1 MEDFGMRRPVF
12 LSTLVVA
19 LAVAGPLFAAGGGG
33 GGGGGSMPSSSGP
46 QYDPVAE
53 YQKGIAALQ
62 AKEFKA
68 AKTAFDHVL
77 ASAPRD
83 ANTNY
88 LAGLS
93 RSGLGDWKGAKKF
106 LEKATKY
113 DPNMTAAWRELGVAY
128 AKLGDRPNAEATLAA
143 LQAKVTA
150 CADTCPTAGELKTAV
165 DAVAAALS
173 GAPTASLAQGQSLL
187 FAGSATG
194 DSLYLDAVALINDRR
209 YEDAIAALKS
219 AQASFGPHPDIL
231 TYLGFAN
238 RKLKRFDVAESY
250 YLAALAVAPTHRGAT
265 EYYGE
270 LMVERGD
277 LAGAKLKLA
286 ALDSQCRFGCA
297 EAEELRLWIA
307 VGHSPHS

>member
-1 MEDFGMRRPVF
+1 MRKLVF
-12 LSTLVVA
+12 SSAVIAA
-19 LAVAGPLFAAGGGG
+19 LATAGPLFASGGGGG
-33 GGGGGSMPSSSGP
+33 GGGGGSFPSESAP

-53 YQKGIAALQ
+53 YSKGTAALQ
-62 AKEFKA
+62 AQDFKA

-77 ASAPRD
+77 ISAPRD

-93 RSGLGDWKGAKKF
+93 REGLGDWKGAKKF
-106 LEKATKY
+106 LEKATKI
-113 DPNMTAAWRELGVAY
+113 DPNMTSAWRELGVTY
-128 AKLGDRPNAEATLAA
+128 AKLGDKPNAEATLAS
-143 LQAKVTA
+143 LQTKATA
-150 CADTCPTAGELKTAV
+150 CAETCPTAAELKGAI
-165 DAVAAALS
+165 DAINAALS
-173 GAPTASLAQGQSLL
+173 GAPTALLTLGQSLL
-187 FAGSATG
+187 FATAAKG
-194 DSLYLDAVALINDRR
+194 DALYLDAVALINEHR
-209 YEDAIAALKS
+209 YEDAIATLKS

-250 YLAALAVAPTHRGAT
+250 YLAALAVAPNHRGAT

-286 ALDSQCRFGCA
+286 ALDTQCQFGCA
-297 EAEELRLWIA
+297 EAEELRRWIA
-307 VGHSPHS
+307 AGHSPHS

>member
-1 MEDFGMRRPVF
+1 MRRQI
-12 LSTLVVA
+12 LSSTLVAMLVM
-19 LAVAGPLFAAGGGG
+19 GSPLFAAGSGGGG
-33 GGGGGSMPSSSGP
+33 GGGYPSSSGP

-53 YQKGIAALQ
+53 FTKGTAALQ

-88 LAGLS
+88 LAGIA
-93 RSGLGDWKGAKKF
+93 RQGLGDWKGAKKF
-106 LEKATKY
+106 LEKAAKF
-113 DPNMTAAWRELGVAY
+113 DPNMTSAWRELGVTY
-128 AKLGDRPNAEATLAA
+128 ARLGDKPNAEATLAA
-143 LQAKVTA
+143 LQTKATA
-150 CADTCPTAGELKTAV
+150 CGGTCPTAAELKVAV
-165 DAVAAALS
+165 DAITAALS
-173 GAPTASLAQGQSLL
+173 GTPAASLAPDHNLL
-187 FAGSATG
+187 FASAAAG
-194 DSLYLDAVALINDRR
+194 DALYLDAVSLINERR
-209 YEDAIAALKS
+209 YEDAITTLVS

-250 YLAALAVAPTHRGAT
+250 YLTALTVAPNHRGAT

-277 LAGAKLKLA
+277 LAGARRKLA

-297 EAEELRLWIA
+297 EAEELRRWITA
-307 VGHSPHS
+307 GHSPHS

>member
-1 MEDFGMRRPVF
+1 MRKLVF
-12 LSTLVVA
+12 SSVAVGVLAFASPLSA
-19 LAVAGPLFAAGGGG
+19 SGGG
-33 GGGGGSMPSSSGP
+33 GGGGGSSFPSESAP

-53 YQKGIAALQ
+53 YSKGTAALQ
-62 AKEFKA
+62 AKDFKA

-93 RSGLGDWKGAKKF
+93 REGLGDWKGAKKF
-106 LEKATKY
+106 LEKATKI
-113 DPNMTAAWRELGVAY
+113 DPNMTSAWRELGVTY
-128 AKLGDRPNAEATLAA
+128 AKLGDRPNAEATMAS
-143 LQAKVTA
+143 LQAKATA
-150 CADTCPTAGELKTAV
+150 CADTCPAAAELKLAI
-165 DAVAAALS
+165 DAINTALS
-173 GAPTASLAQGQSLL
+173 GAPTASLVTGRSLM
-187 FAGSATG
+187 FASAAKG
-194 DSLYLDAVALINDRR
+194 DALYLDAVALINEHR
-209 YEDAIAALKS
+209 YEDAISALKS

-250 YLAALAVAPTHRGAT
+250 YLAALAIAPNHRGAT

-277 LAGAKLKLA
+277 LAGATLKLA
-286 ALDSQCRFGCA
+286 ALDSQCQFGCA
-297 EAEELRLWIA
+297 EAEELRRWIA
-307 VGHSPHS
+307 AGQSPHS

>member
-1 MEDFGMRRPVF
+1 MRRLVF
-12 LSTLVVA
+12 SSTLVAA
-19 LAVAGPLFAAGGGG
+19 LALTSPLFASGGGG

-53 YQKGIAALQ
+53 YTKGTTALQ
-62 AKEFKA
+62 AKDFKA

-88 LAGLS
+88 LAGIS
-93 RSGLGDWKGAKKF
+93 RQGLGDLKGAKKF
-106 LEKATKY
+106 LEKATKI
-113 DPNMTAAWRELGVAY
+113 DPNMTSAWRELGVTY
-128 AKLGDRPNAEATLAA
+128 ARLGDKPDAEATLAS
-143 LQAKVTA
+143 LQAKATA
-150 CADTCPTAGELKTAV
+150 CGGTCPTAAELKVAL
-165 DAVAAALS
+165 DAVTAALS
-173 GAPTASLAQGQSLL
+173 GTPAAALAPDRSLL
-187 FAGSATG
+187 FASASAG
-194 DSLYLDAVALINDRR
+194 DALYLDAVSLINEHR
-209 YEDAIAALKS
+209 YEDAIATLKS

-238 RKLKRFDVAESY
+238 RKLKRFDVAENY
-250 YLAALAVAPTHRGAT
+250 YLAALSVAPNHRGAT

-286 ALDSQCRFGCA
+286 ALDTQCRFGCA
-297 EAEELRLWIA
+297 EAEELRRWIA

>member
-1 MEDFGMRRPVF
+1 MRRSVF
-12 LSTLVVA
+12 LSAALVA
-19 LAVAGPLFAAGGGG
+19 LAAAGPLLASGGGGG
-33 GGGGGSMPSSSGP
+33 GGGGGSFPSESAP

-53 YQKGIAALQ
+53 YSKGTAALQ
-62 AKEFKA
+62 AKDFKA

-88 LAGLS
+88 LAGLA
-93 RSGLGDWKGAKKF
+93 REGLGDWKGAKKF
-106 LEKATKY
+106 LEKATKI
-113 DPNMTAAWRELGVAY
+113 DPNMTSAWRELGVSY
-128 AKLGDRPNAEATLAA
+128 AKLGDRTNAEATMAS
-143 LQAKVTA
+143 LQAKATA
-150 CADTCPTAGELKTAV
+150 CADTCPAAAELKLAI
-165 DAVAAALS
+165 DAINTALS
-173 GAPTASLAQGQSLL
+173 GAPTASLVTGQGLM
-187 FAGSATG
+187 FASAAKG
-194 DSLYLDAVALINDRR
+194 DALYLDAVALINEHR
-209 YEDAIAALKS
+209 YEDAIATLKS

-250 YLAALAVAPTHRGAT
+250 YLAALAVAPNHRGAT

-286 ALDSQCRFGCA
+286 ALDGQCRFGCA
-297 EAEELRLWIA
+297 EAEELRRWIA
-307 VGHSPHS
+307 AGHSPHS

>member
-1 MEDFGMRRPVF
+1 MRKLIF
-12 LSTLVVA
+12 LPAAIGA
-19 LAVAGPLFAAGGGG
+19 LAAMEPALASGGGG
-33 GGGGGSMPSSSGP
+33 GGGGGSFPSESAP

-53 YQKGIAALQ
+53 YSKGTAALQ
-62 AKEFKA
+62 AKDFRA

-77 ASAPRD
+77 AAAPRD

-93 RSGLGDWKGAKKF
+93 REGLNDWKGAKKF
-106 LEKATKY
+106 FEKATKI
-113 DPNMTAAWRELGVAY
+113 DPDMTSAWRELGVSHAR
-128 AKLGDRPNAEATLAA
+128 LGDRPAAEATLAS
-143 LQAKVTA
+143 LQAKATA
-150 CADTCPTAGELKTAV
+150 CAGTCPTAAELKVAI
-165 DAVAAALS
+165 DAINAALS
-173 GAPTASLAQGQSLL
+173 GAPAASLVTGQSLM
-187 FAGSATG
+187 FASAAKG
-194 DSLYLDAVALINDRR
+194 DALYLDAVALINEHR

-250 YLAALAVAPTHRGAT
+250 YLAALAIAPTHRGAT

-286 ALDSQCRFGCA
+286 ALDGQCQFGCA
-297 EAEELRLWIA
+297 EAEELRRWIA
-307 VGHSPHS
+307 AGHSPHS

>member
-1 MEDFGMRRPVF
+1 MRRPVF
-12 LSTLVVA
+12 SSTLVVMLA
-19 LAVAGPLFAAGGGG
+19 LGSPLFASGGGGG
-33 GGGGGSMPSSSGP
+33 GGGGGSYPSSSAP

-53 YQKGIAALQ
+53 YTKGTAALQ
-62 AKEFKA
+62 AKDFKA

-88 LAGLS
+88 LAGIS
-93 RSGLGDWKGAKKF
+93 RQGLGDLKGAKKF
-106 LEKATKY
+106 LEKATKI
-113 DPNMTAAWRELGVAY
+113 DPNMTSAWRELGVTY
-128 AKLGDRPNAEATLAA
+128 ARLGDKPDAEATLAS
-143 LQAKVTA
+143 LQAKATA
-150 CADTCPTAGELKTAV
+150 CGGTCPTAAELKGAL
-165 DAVAAALS
+165 DAVTAALS
-173 GAPTASLAQGQSLL
+173 GTPAASLAPDRSLL
-187 FAGSATG
+187 FASAAAG
-194 DSLYLDAVALINDRR
+194 DALYLDAVSLINEHR
-209 YEDAIAALKS
+209 YEDAIATLKS

-250 YLAALAVAPTHRGAT
+250 YLAALAVAPNHRGAT

-286 ALDSQCRFGCA
+286 ALDTQCRFGCA
-297 EAEELRLWIA
+297 EAEELRRWIA
-307 VGHSPHS
+307 AGHSPHS

>member
-1 MEDFGMRRPVF
+1 MRKLVF
-12 LSTLVVA
+12 STALVATLA
-19 LAVAGPLFAAGGGG
+19 LTGPLLAAGGGG
-33 GGGGGSMPSSSGP
+33 GGGGGEVPGSSAS

-53 YQKGIAALQ
+53 YQKGIAALK

-93 RSGLGDWKGAKKF
+93 RSGLGDWKGAKRF

-128 AKLGDRPNAEATLAA
+128 AKLGDKPNAEATLAG
-143 LQAKVTA
+143 LQAKATA
-150 CADTCPTAGELKTAV
+150 CAGTCPTAGELKMAV
-165 DAVAAALS
+165 DAVTAALS
-173 GAPTASLAQGQSLL
+173 GAPTASLAPGQSLL
-187 FAGSATG
+187 FASSAAG

-219 AQASFGPHPDIL
+219 AQTSFGPHPDIL

-307 VGHSPHS
+307 AGHSPHS

>member
-1 MEDFGMRRPVF
+1 MRKLVF
-12 LSTLVVA
+12 STALVATLA
-19 LAVAGPLFAAGGGG
+19 LTGPLLAAGGGG
-33 GGGGGSMPSSSGP
+33 GGGGGEVPGSSAS

-53 YQKGIAALQ
+53 YQKGIAALK

-93 RSGLGDWKGAKKF
+93 RSGLGDWKGAKRF

-128 AKLGDRPNAEATLAA
+128 AKLGDKPNAEATLVG
-143 LQAKVTA
+143 LQAKATA
-150 CADTCPTAGELKTAV
+150 CAGTCPTAGELKMAV
-165 DAVAAALS
+165 DAVTAALS
-173 GAPTASLAQGQSLL
+173 GAPTASLAPGQSLL
-187 FAGSATG
+187 FASSAAG

-219 AQASFGPHPDIL
+219 AQTSFGPHPDIL

-307 VGHSPHS
+307 AGHSPHS

>member
-1 MEDFGMRRPVF
+1 MRKLVF
-12 LSTLVVA
+12 STALVATLA
-19 LAVAGPLFAAGGGG
+19 LTGPLLAAGGGG
-33 GGGGGSMPSSSGP
+33 GGGGEVPGSSAP

-53 YQKGIAALQ
+53 YQKGIAALK

-88 LAGLS
+88 LAGLA
-93 RSGLGDWKGAKKF
+93 RTGLGDWKGAKKF

-113 DPNMTAAWRELGVAY
+113 DPNMTAAWRELGVTY
-128 AKLGDRPNAEATLAA
+128 AKLGDKPNAEATLAG
-143 LQAKVTA
+143 LQAKATA
-150 CADTCPTAGELKTAV
+150 CAGTCPTASDLKTAV
-165 DAVAAALS
+165 DAVTAALA
-173 GAPTASLAQGQSLL
+173 GTPTASLAPGQSLL
-187 FAGSATG
+187 FASSAAG

-209 YEDAIAALKS
+209 YEDAITTLKS

-238 RKLKRFDVAESY
+238 RKLKRFDVAEGY

-277 LAGAKLKLA
+277 LAGARLKLA

-297 EAEELRLWIA
+297 EAEELRRWIA
-307 VGHSPHS
+307 AGHSPHS

>member
-1 MEDFGMRRPVF
+1 MRKLVF
-12 LSTLVVA
+12 SSAVIAA
-19 LAVAGPLFAAGGGG
+19 LATAGPLFASGGGGG
-33 GGGGGSMPSSSGP
+33 GGGGGSFPSESAP

-53 YQKGIAALQ
+53 YSKGTAALQ
-62 AKEFKA
+62 AQDFKA

-77 ASAPRD
+77 MSAPRD

-93 RSGLGDWKGAKKF
+93 REGLGDWKGAKKF
-106 LEKATKY
+106 LEKATKI
-113 DPNMTAAWRELGVAY
+113 DPNMTGAWRELGVTY
-128 AKLGDRPNAEATLAA
+128 AKLGDKPNAEATLAS
-143 LQAKVTA
+143 LQTKATA
-150 CADTCPTAGELKTAV
+150 CAETCSTAVELKGAI
-165 DAVAAALS
+165 DAINAALS
-173 GAPTASLAQGQSLL
+173 GAPTASLTPGQSLL
-187 FAGSATG
+187 FASAAKG
-194 DSLYLDAVALINDRR
+194 DALYLDAVALINEHR

-250 YLAALAVAPTHRGAT
+250 YLAALAVAPNHRGAT

-277 LAGAKLKLA
+277 FVGAKLKLA
-286 ALDSQCRFGCA
+286 ALDTQCRFGCA
-297 EAEELRLWIA
+297 EAEELRRWIA
-307 VGHSPHS
+307 AGHSPHS

>member
-1 MEDFGMRRPVF
+1 MRKLVF
-12 LSTLVVA
+12 SSAVIAA
-19 LAVAGPLFAAGGGG
+19 LATAGPLFASGGGGG
-33 GGGGGSMPSSSGP
+33 GGGGGSFPSESAP

-53 YQKGIAALQ
+53 YSKGTAALQ
-62 AKEFKA
+62 AQDFKA

-77 ASAPRD
+77 ISAPRD

-93 RSGLGDWKGAKKF
+93 REGLGDWKGAKKF
-106 LEKATKY
+106 LEKATKI
-113 DPNMTAAWRELGVAY
+113 DPNMTSAWRELGVTY
-128 AKLGDRPNAEATLAA
+128 AKLGDKPNAEATLAS
-143 LQAKVTA
+143 LQTKATA
-150 CADTCPTAGELKTAV
+150 CAETCPTAAELKGAI
-165 DAVAAALS
+165 DAINAALS
-173 GAPTASLAQGQSLL
+173 GAPTASLTPGQSLL
-187 FAGSATG
+187 FATAAKG
-194 DSLYLDAVALINDRR
+194 DALYLDAVALINEHR
-209 YEDAIAALKS
+209 YEDAIATLKS

-250 YLAALAVAPTHRGAT
+250 YLAALAVAPNHRGAT

-286 ALDSQCRFGCA
+286 ALDTQCQFGCA
-297 EAEELRLWIA
+297 EAEELRRWIA
-307 VGHSPHS
+307 AGHSPHS